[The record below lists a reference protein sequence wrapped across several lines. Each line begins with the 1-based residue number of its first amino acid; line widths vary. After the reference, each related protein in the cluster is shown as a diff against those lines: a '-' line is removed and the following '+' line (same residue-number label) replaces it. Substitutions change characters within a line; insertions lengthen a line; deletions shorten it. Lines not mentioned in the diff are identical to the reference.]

1 LTPSEIKK
9 LRMDANMTQA
19 GLAEVLGMTVK
30 AVEAWESGRNIP
42 SGAADKILR
51 VMQKHPSVIGMM
63 QSV

>member
-1 LTPSEIKK
+1 
-9 LRMDANMTQA
+9 MDANMTQA

>member
-1 LTPSEIKK
+1 MSPERNGVS
-9 LRMDANMTQA
+9 A
-19 GLAEVLGMTVK
+19 GYRKESLTVK